1 MSKKSDQFVPYFLVN
16 FNLNKKLDEKS
27 EDFAFHQNSNMNDSL
42 TEIDHLTMSDFSRQI
57 EINHCVTSQH
67 KIDKTLI
74 KHYRVLKI
82 SEQN

>member
-42 TEIDHLTMSDFSRQI
+42 TEIDHLTMSDFFFSSNR
-57 EINHCVTSQH
+57 NKSLCDVT
-67 KIDKTLI
+67 T
-74 KHYRVLKI
+74 
-82 SEQN
+82 